1 MPSHEPPSFAPD
13 FPPDLDS
20 RDVRRPI
27 DPGGALHE
35 QIETARAI
43 KAVAHD
49 AGYRSGYEAGRR
61 DAQTEIDAAT
71 AEHARTEERARCT
84 AHIEALL
91 PIAAAGRVS
100 LADVDKTRAAI
111 RSGDPAP
118 NT

>member
-1 MPSHEPPSFAPD
+1 MPDHPPPSFASD
-13 FPPDLDS
+13 EPPHLDS
-20 RDVRRPI
+20 RDVRAPI
-27 DPGGALHE
+27 DPGDALHE

-84 AHIEALL
+84 EHVEALL
-91 PIAAAGRVS
+91 LIAFEGRVS
-100 LADVDKTRAAI
+100 LADVDKARAAI
-111 RSGDPAP
+111 RSGKPAP
-118 NT
+118 K